1 MDRLRPIRYNE
12 LVKKIQ
18 RAGYTPI
25 RKSKH
30 IIYFHPQKLITIP
43 IPHKHSRNVPIGLLE
58 KIVKEMKISKEVFN
72 KL

>member
-1 MDRLRPIRYNE
+1 MSKLKPIRYTE
-12 LVKKIQ
+12 LVKKIK
-18 RAGYTPI
+18 RAGYIPI

-43 IPHKHSRNVPIGLLE
+43 IPHKHSGNVPSGLLE
-58 KIVKEMKISKEVFN
+58 KIVKEMGISKEDFN